1 MDKQPS
7 EIIKDFLELL
17 DESHELY
24 LNSKSQVDGFNRKT
38 YEWTHDLE
46 DCKNKSER
54 NKLATAWQKELKE
67 RRKQKDIM
75 KLYEGIHNFASDNN
89 NKAFIKRIR
98 HLLQEQIKTEEHLA
112 VIPEEREY
120 KGAGRR

>member
-1 MDKQPS
+1 
-7 EIIKDFLELL
+7 
-17 DESHELY
+17 
-24 LNSKSQVDGFNRKT
+24 
-38 YEWTHDLE
+38 
-46 DCKNKSER
+46 
-54 NKLATAWQKELKE
+54 
-67 RRKQKDIM
+67 M

-98 HLLQEQIKTEEHLA
+98 HLLQEQNKTEEHLA

>member
-24 LNSKSQVDGFNRKT
+24 LNSKSQVDGFNKKT

-67 RRKQKDIM
+67 RRKQKNIWQLFR
-75 KLYEGIHNFASDNN
+75 KKGNTKEQEGGEVLKCRS
-89 NKAFIKRIR
+89 
-98 HLLQEQIKTEEHLA
+98 
-112 VIPEEREY
+112 VIIA
-120 KGAGRR
+120 KVN